1 LVGGAGYLKTVAV
14 LDDDQ
19 ALIELYQTVL
29 EEDGYAVH
37 AVPISQH
44 LSQVLAKI
52 NAAHPDILILDIH
65 IPGLNSFDVVKSI
78 QTNPETAKLKVLV
91 CSASRPSLNTLQE
104 MLTKDGLTAPLVL
117 EKPFDLDE
125 LSETIGAMFGKNQF

>member
-1 LVGGAGYLKTVAV
+1 LSPGAGYLKTVAV

-29 EEDGYAVH
+29 EEEGYAVH
-37 AVPISQH
+37 AIPISTQPARI
-44 LSQVLAKI
+44 LAKI
-52 NAAHPDILILDIH
+52 SAVNPDILILDIH

-78 QTNPETAKLKVLV
+78 QTSPELATLKVLV
-91 CSASRPSLNTLQE
+91 CSASRPSLTTLQE
-104 MLTKDGLTAPLVL
+104 LLVKASLTPPQVL

-125 LSETIGAMFGKNQF
+125 LSQTLGAMLGKEQA

>member
-1 LVGGAGYLKTVAV
+1 MKTVAV

-29 EEDGYAVH
+29 EEEGYNVFP
-37 AVPISQH
+37 VPISNQ
-44 LSQVLAKI
+44 LPKILAGI
-52 NAAHPDILILDIH
+52 SAVSPDVLILDIH
-65 IPGLNSFDVVKSI
+65 IPGLNSIEIVKSI
-78 QTNPETAKLKVLV
+78 HASPDLSHLKVLV

-104 MLTKDGLTAPLVL
+104 LLNKEGLAAPQVL

-125 LSETIGAMFGKNQF
+125 LSQTIEALAL

>member
-1 LVGGAGYLKTVAV
+1 MKTVAV

-29 EEDGYAVH
+29 EEEGYSVRPVAITKQM
-37 AVPISQH
+37 PILLTR
-44 LSQVLAKI
+44 LSAT
-52 NAAHPDILILDIH
+52 NPDLLILDVH
-65 IPGLNSFDVVKSI
+65 IPGLSSFEVLQSI
-78 QTNPETAKLKVLV
+78 GNNPELANLKVLV

-104 MLTKDGLTAPLVL
+104 MLEKANLAVPQTL

-125 LSETIGAMFGKNQF
+125 LSQVVSSMVRDN

>member
-1 LVGGAGYLKTVAV
+1 MKTVAV

-29 EEDGYAVH
+29 EEEGYAVH
-37 AVPISQH
+37 AVPIAKH

-52 NAAHPDILILDIH
+52 NAVHPDILILDIH
-65 IPGLNSFDVVKSI
+65 IPGLNSFEVVKGI
-78 QTNPETAKLKVLV
+78 LTNPEMAKVKLLV
-91 CSASRPSLNTLQE
+91 CSASRPSLSTLQE
-104 MLTKDGLTAPLVL
+104 MLAKDGLTSPLVL

-125 LSETIGAMFGKNQF
+125 LSQTIDAMFSKE